1 VKIRR
6 GLGNGLSVPLAV
18 LLLAFGVGGA
28 GATPT
33 AAQQEQDD
41 YTVLIADG
49 ASRDAAVAAVRD
61 AGGTVVKENTAV
73 GTLTV
78 RAPATG
84 FVQRVASAKAVFG
97 ATHAQPIGHLPHDG
111 LAPRQRDAV
120 EKENHAHAATGPR
133 VDAHRVPTTAGGDPL
148 DDELWGLRMVRSD
161 LARTRQAGDR
171 RVSVG
176 VLDTGIDGSHPDIAP
191 NFDAALSRN
200 FTVDIPTDSTG
211 ATVDGPCE
219 FRGCVDPVDHDDNGH
234 GTHVAAT
241 IAGAANGFGV
251 SGVAPHVTLVNI
263 RGAQDSGFFFLQP
276 VVDALTYAADAGLDV
291 VNMSFY
297 LDPWLYDCAANP
309 TDSPEAQVEQRTTIA
324 AMRRA
329 LNYAHDKGVTLVA
342 ALGNNHEDLGHP
354 RTDTSS
360 PDYPAGAAYP
370 RPIDNATCLNLP
382 VEGPHVIGV
391 SALGPSSGKADYSSY
406 GVERISVSAPG
417 GYYRDG
423 FGTDWYRTNQNMI
436 LSAYPSNVALADGAI
451 DAAGNVTPAGE
462 AVGVQQYC
470 SGATCGYY
478 QYLQGTSMATP
489 HVVGVA
495 ALIVSQYGR
504 PDPRHPGTLTMSP
517 DAVQRVLEGTATRRP
532 CPVPA
537 TVSYQ
542 NVGRSPEFD
551 ATCEGTEGF
560 NGFYGHGIVDAYGA
574 VTRGAAFLRP

>member
-1 VKIRR
+1 VKVRR
-6 GLGNGLSVPLAV
+6 SLRNGLSVPFAV

-28 GATPT
+28 VAAPT
-33 AAQQEQDD
+33 ATQQQDD
-41 YTVLIADG
+41 YTVLVADG

-61 AGGTVVKENTAV
+61 AGGSVVKENTAV
-73 GTLTV
+73 GALTV

-84 FVQRVASAKAVFG
+84 FVQRVAASTAVLG
-97 ATHAQPIGHLPHDG
+97 ATHARPVGHLPHSG
-111 LAPRQRDAV
+111 PTPQQRDAV
-120 EKENHAHAATGPR
+120 EKENHAGPTMGPR
-133 VDAHRVPTTAGGDPL
+133 VDAHRRPSTAGMDPL
-148 DDELWGLRMVRSD
+148 DDQLWGLRMVRSD

-171 RVSVG
+171 RVYVG
-176 VLDTGIDGSHPDIAP
+176 VLDTGVDGTHPDVAP

-241 IAGAANGFGV
+241 IAGAANDFGV
-251 SGVAPHVTLVNI
+251 SGVAPRVTLVNI

-276 VVDALTYAADAGLDV
+276 VVDALTYAGDAGLDV

-297 LDPWLYDCAANP
+297 LDPWLYNCTSNP
-309 TDSPEAQVEQRTTIA
+309 ADSPEAQIEQRTTVA

-329 LNYAHDKGVTLVA
+329 LNYAHDRGVTLVA

-360 PDYPAGAAYP
+360 PDYPASAAYS
-370 RPIDNATCLNLP
+370 RPIDNASCLDLP
-382 VEGPHVIGV
+382 VEGPHVLGV
-391 SALGPSSGKADYSSY
+391 SALGPSGGKADYSNY
-406 GVERISVSAPG
+406 GTEQISVSAPG

-423 FGTDWYRTNQNMI
+423 FGTGWYQTNENLI
-436 LSAYPSNVALADGAI
+436 LSAYPRNVALTDGAI
-451 DAAGNVTPAGE
+451 DAAGNVTPAGA
-462 AVGVQQYC
+462 AVGVQKYC
-470 SGATCGYY
+470 SGTTCGYY

-517 DAVQRVLEGTATRRP
+517 DAVQRVLEGTATQRP

-542 NVGRSPEFD
+542 NVGRSAEFD
-551 ATCEGTEGF
+551 ATCEGTEVF
-560 NGFYGHGIVDAYGA
+560 NGFYGHGIADAYGA
-574 VTRGAAFLRP
+574 VTRGAALIRP